1 MSANIPDLPRVKP
14 GEVITAE
21 KWNILCDAI
30 EALRVWTV
38 GKDEPI
44 PVPPAEEW
52 RGQKPLI

>member
-21 KWNILCDAI
+21 KWNLLCDAI

-38 GKDEPI
+38 SKDEPY
-44 PVPPAEEW
+44 
-52 RGQKPLI
+52 RGWSETVEQPR